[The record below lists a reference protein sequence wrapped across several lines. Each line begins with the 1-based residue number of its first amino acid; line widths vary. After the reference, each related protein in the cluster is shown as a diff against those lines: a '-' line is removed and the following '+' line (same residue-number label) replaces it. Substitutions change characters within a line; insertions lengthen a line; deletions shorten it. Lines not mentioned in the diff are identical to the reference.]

1 MYMVIEKQSKTIA
14 GGKSYSAM
22 LLSGKITI
30 CRVGRPKEHYK
41 VAWRTGEELNE
52 EGGENNVNIS
62 NNETEGWGEVS
73 QYQTEVKR
81 DGKSVWVVQ
90 EGQKRKLYKITGNKR

>member
-41 VAWRTGEELNE
+41 VA
-52 EGGENNVNIS
+52 
-62 NNETEGWGEVS
+62 
-73 QYQTEVKR
+73 
-81 DGKSVWVVQ
+81 
-90 EGQKRKLYKITGNKR
+90 